1 MVFIVAK
8 SSTLAEFKS
17 RFAASSRSLT
27 PPGDASCFVRNN
39 SRMDTFLIDVPM
51 PSMGATVGEL
61 TIIDLKVVPGA
72 TVAKGEKIAEL
83 ESDKSVFE
91 FESPCSGTVRA
102 IRCRAGDIVPSGA
115 PFLQLETS
123 DAALLHLRANAEC
136 GVRSA
141 ESKPSPAAP
150 TTESAPAPSAKPAP
164 DHSALRTPHS
174 ALSWTPRAAKLAQDA
189 GLDPSTLT
197 GIAATGPGGRV
208 SGDDVARYLAAQPA
222 ANGSRAPQSAIHH
235 PQSAFAETVCIAGVG
250 YAVPKNIR
258 PTSEILK
265 SFPGRTEA
273 EMIKLTGIKER
284 RYADGDETATSL
296 AITAVQHALAQAG
309 LAVGQIDGVIMA
321 TIIPDQPVP
330 AMASALARG
339 LGIPRALAFDLN
351 AACAGWLY
359 ALEVG
364 RSFIRGGTAKNLII
378 VTAELLSRITNPEDH
393 ETAFLFGD
401 GAGAAILT
409 DAPGGHRL
417 HRMALSG
424 DASHFDAIQRRGGG
438 ATRPFPLPGGQ
449 DRADFYLQINGAVVF
464 KSAVVAFADKIEK
477 TLAQHNLRP
486 DDVAWI
492 VPHQANE
499 RILRAVSKRVGISFE
514 RFVMTIGQYGNTSGA
529 SVSMALGWAAQEGI
543 FKPGDKII
551 FCSVGAGLTFAG
563 GLLVW

>member
-1 MVFIVAK
+1 M
-8 SSTLAEFKS
+8 E
-17 RFAASSRSLT
+17 
-27 PPGDASCFVRNN
+27 
-39 SRMDTFLIDVPM
+39 TFLIDVPM
-51 PSMGATVGEL
+51 PSMGATVSEL
-61 TIIDLKVVPGA
+61 TIIDLKVVPGG

-91 FESPCSGTVRA
+91 FEAPCAGTVRA

-115 PFLQLETS
+115 PFLQIETTDES
-123 DAALLHLRANAEC
+123 LRHLLAKAEGGGQKTESEPIAAAAPGALQSKAE
-136 GVRSA
+136 GGKLKA
-141 ESKPSPAAP
+141 EREPIAVPAA
-150 TTESAPAPSAKPAP
+150 SAQPKPAVP
-164 DHSALRTPHS
+164 QSALRTPHS
-174 ALSWTPRAAKLAQDA
+174 ALQWTPRAAKLAQEA
-189 GLDPSTLT
+189 GLNPATLA
-197 GIAATGPGGRV
+197 GITATGPGGRV
-208 SGDDVARYLAAQPA
+208 SGDDVALHLSTHPP
-222 ANGSRAPQSAIHH
+222 ANGSAARQSKIEI
-235 PQSAFAETVCIAGVG
+235 PNSKISETVCIAGVG
-250 YAVPKNIR
+250 YAVPKNVR

-284 RYADGDETATSL
+284 RYADEDETATSL
-296 AITAVQHALAQAG
+296 AITAVQHALAQTG
-309 LAVGQIDGVIMA
+309 LTVGEIDGVIMA

-364 RSFIRGGTAKNLII
+364 RAFIRGGTAKNLII

-477 TLAQHNLRP
+477 TLAQHGLRP

-499 RILRAVSKRVGISFE
+499 RILRAVSKRVGIPFE